1 MAVLVSSNTEA
12 VSECMEKTEET
23 NRSIFT
29 AFNLAKYTGY
39 FDFMTYA
46 NIVMIKL
53 QAQGAA
59 CGIQTYLSMLDNSFS
74 QLPQSLGSLSNVIVQ
89 VVYWYMTGAS
99 DDF

>member
-74 QLPQSLGSLSNVIVQ
+74 
-89 VVYWYMTGAS
+89 
-99 DDF
+99 